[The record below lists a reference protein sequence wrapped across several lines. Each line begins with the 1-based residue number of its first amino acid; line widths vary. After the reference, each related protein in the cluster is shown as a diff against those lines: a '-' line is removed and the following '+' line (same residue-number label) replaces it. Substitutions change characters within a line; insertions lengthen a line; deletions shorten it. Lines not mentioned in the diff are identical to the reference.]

1 MSDHEQKSEL
11 SRAPKLGTLVIFR
24 SMVWAGVMVAT
35 SASLRGTR
43 VDSNVPEWLK
53 AG

>member
-24 SMVWAGVMVAT
+24 SMVWAGGDVSVAE
-35 SASLRGTR
+35 G
-43 VDSNVPEWLK
+43 DE
-53 AG
+53 G